1 MKSQNFFFNFFLF
14 DFKIGIGSVKVKPI
28 TRLAAYTEVVKYSS
42 SYIDYF
48 QINKKT
54 VTT

>member
-1 MKSQNFFFNFFLF
+1 MKSQNFFFNFFVI
-14 DFKIGIGSVKVKPI
+14 DFKIRIESVKVKPT
-28 TRLAAYTEVVKYSS
+28 TRLAAYTEVAKYSS

-48 QINKKT
+48 QIDKKT

>member
-1 MKSQNFFFNFFLF
+1 MKSQNFFFNFFLI
-14 DFKIGIGSVKVKPI
+14 DFKIRIDSVKVKPI
-28 TRLAAYTEVVKYSS
+28 TRLAAYTEVAKYSS

>member
-1 MKSQNFFFNFFLF
+1 MASQNFFFNFFLIH
-14 DFKIGIGSVKVKPI
+14 FKIRIDSVKVKPI
-28 TRLAAYTEVVKYSS
+28 TRLAAYTEVEKYSS